1 LLSAFLATFGRGQR
15 GTFSILSFRAGEQMV
30 GESQRHRL
38 ALAISLAALA
48 LHAVSLRRARVVR
61 EIVHEPVVEV
71 PAPLIEVAAPVV
83 EVPSPVVEVAAVHGA
98 PESSLRRI
106 AALLALLGVILYVYL
121 TVVYD
126 RFYSVLHV
134 EPSDVGLSYATTL
147 SRSSGLIA
155 TVVAIVAGTWFLLRW
170 IRVSLLGIGIAV
182 DFPSGAA
189 VAALALMAGVVLLW
203 AFAPLLAY
211 PITEPTREASVAAK
225 AVLAGK
231 PVAPVRLGP
240 ITLMD
245 LRAEAATV
253 IPKGKPEDF
262 PAVHDLGKRTNLLYL
277 GQADGTVVL
286 FDPTARQ
293 ALRLPTDA
301 ALLRLSRPAPVQAR
315 SLLCPLTP
323 PPRWWHGPSWL
334 RARLPRAHGC

>member
-1 LLSAFLATFGRGQR
+1 VRSFLPQLKWYVLDPVDQG
-15 GTFSILSFRAGEQMV
+15 GEQVV
-30 GESQRHRL
+30 GESERHRL

-48 LHAVSLRRARVVR
+48 LHMVSLRRARVVR

-71 PAPLIEVAAPVV
+71 PAPVIEVPAPVIEVPAPVV
-83 EVPSPVVEVAAVHGA
+83 EVTAVHGA
-98 PESSLRRI
+98 PESRLRRI

-126 RFYSVLHV
+126 HFYSVLHV

-155 TVVAIVAGTWFLLRW
+155 TVVAIVAGALFLLRW
-170 IRVSLLGIGIAV
+170 IRGSLRGIGMAL
-182 DFPSGAA
+182 DLPSFAA
-189 VAALALMAGVVLLW
+189 VPTLALVAGVVLLW
-203 AFAPLLAY
+203 AGAPLLAY

-225 AVLAGK
+225 AVLAGQ

-240 ITLMD
+240 IALMD

-253 IPKGKPEDF
+253 IPKGKPGDS
-262 PAVHDLGKRTNLLYL
+262 PAVRDLAKRRNLLYL

-286 FDPTARQ
+286 FDPTAHQ

-301 ALLRLSRPAPVQAR
+301 ALLRLSRPAPAQAR
-315 SLLCPLTP
+315 SLLCAMTP
-323 PPRWWHGPSWL
+323 PPKWWHGPGWL
-334 RARLPRAHGC
+334 RARLPRARGC

>member
-1 LLSAFLATFGRGQR
+1 
-15 GTFSILSFRAGEQMV
+15 
-30 GESQRHRL
+30 L
-38 ALAISLAALA
+38 ALAVSLAALA
-48 LHAVSLRRARVVR
+48 LHAVSLRRAQVVR

-71 PAPLIEVAAPVV
+71 PAPVIEVAPPVV
-83 EVPSPVVEVAAVHGA
+83 EVPSPVVEVTAVHGA

-126 RFYSVLHV
+126 RFYSALHV

-155 TVVAIVAGTWFLLRW
+155 TVVIIVAGTWLLLRW
-170 IRVSLLGIGIAV
+170 IRGSLRGIV
-182 DFPSGAA
+182 LDLELPPLNA
-189 VAALALMAGVVLLW
+189 VAALALMAGVVLFW
-203 AFAPLLAY
+203 AFAPLLTY
-211 PITEPTREASVAAK
+211 PIAEPTREASLAAK

-253 IPKGKPEDF
+253 IPKGN
-262 PAVHDLGKRTNLLYL
+262 PATFRRCVTSGSVRTCSTW
-277 GQADGTVVL
+277 GRRTVRSCYS
-286 FDPTARQ
+286 T
-293 ALRLPTDA
+293 LRLVK
-301 ALLRLSRPAPVQAR
+301 RCVYRRMQHS
-315 SLLCPLTP
+315 
-323 PPRWWHGPSWL
+323 
-334 RARLPRAHGC
+334 

>member
-1 LLSAFLATFGRGQR
+1 
-15 GTFSILSFRAGEQMV
+15 MV

-48 LHAVSLRRARVVR
+48 LHAVALRRARVVR

-71 PAPLIEVAAPVV
+71 PAPVIEVAAPDI
-83 EVPSPVVEVAAVHGA
+83 EVPSPVVEVVAAGA

-106 AALLALLGVILYVYL
+106 AALLALLGIILYVYL

-155 TVVAIVAGTWFLLRW
+155 TVVAIVAGAWFLLRW
-170 IRVSLLGIGIAV
+170 IRGSLRGIGV
-182 DFPSGAA
+182 YLDFPPLNA
-189 VAALALMAGVVLLW
+189 VATLALLAGLVLLW
-203 AFAPLLAY
+203 AGAPLLAY

-253 IPKGKPEDF
+253 IPKGKPGDF
-262 PAVHDLGKRTNLLYL
+262 PAVRDLGKRTNLLYL

-293 ALRLPTDA
+293 ALRIPTDA

-315 SLLCPLTP
+315 SLLCTLTP
-323 PPRWWHGPSWL
+323 PPRWWHGPGWL
-334 RARLPRAHGC
+334 RARLPQAHGC